1 MQQGF
6 FARGHDDSPFAVG
19 GPAQVHPHEWSAVTY
34 NTLSCKPDR
43 LRHILHKLRYNRF
56 VGLQGTNRRAK
67 SHEPAVTQ
75 SRVGKY
81 IVFDFPSRGGIFPSK
96 GAGVIVALHRSA
108 FSEANVVKVF
118 VPPDDFSGRIGGVR
132 VKRRDVDFC
141 VFSIYIPVEP
151 RTAAERRKLDKIWR
165 YLHWLI
171 EQLPSRCVPIVL
183 CDGNGRTGS
192 VPSQGI
198 GHANPQ
204 RENHNGSQ
212 LRKLLDTQHL
222 AAINTFFPVG
232 HTWRGSMGISSRIDY
247 VLLPTATHI
256 RSCRILHD
264 SARELQVIPAP
275 GWRDHKP
282 VQVVFHH
289 ALGYVGVDQ
298 TEPIRWDRDAI
309 AQSLMYGTDRVDFVT
324 AVEAACSE
332 PHMLSPSTS
341 VDQKWHRLNGTIT
354 KIAQRFF
361 HQNNKVHRKHPQ
373 DTQDAFNT
381 MVAARTQLV
390 KQPEHRIF
398 QLDPGSGSPM
408 HEDLQVLLQRW
419 NLLTKFR
426 IARRQHDQL
435 CARDRLS
442 RDMALVDEFT
452 DYWQKR
458 QMANVWRTARQLS
471 GKALGPK
478 RRRFDVP
485 LCSQPSKHD
494 WEHFFAQDGPSGGC
508 SALPCN
514 MESRLSAETPSLEP
528 AVKVLSD
535 SAAFSLATGDF
546 QRLARSLWKQQL
558 RKAVPPWSMPVEIW
572 RILLFPAWY
581 LRRPRFGVGASS
593 LVPSTPKLHA
603 LLLELLTDV
612 RAYNQAPL
620 AWQTSLGH
628 KINKGNQKEGCAG
641 LRVVNC
647 LDPIGKAYYTQLW
660 KRGDRQSQRHYAS
673 GYCSR
678 KSRIDAM
685 VQQHVVGYRL
695 RKSRKSYG
703 KCFLDVA
710 NAFYSPKHT
719 CLDSAVARVAHAE
732 DLDLLQQ
739 RYKKAAVCIQAS
751 DAWASVCPRT
761 GALQGDTS
769 ASDMFLEVYHP
780 QIDVWN
786 AAMPQICVQDPIS
799 NFIVDVS
806 LATYADDV
814 SKVLEC
820 HGADDLVHKVAF
832 LNDQFDDALQTVGMA
847 QNHDKQ
853 EHVPFFAGQG
863 AHQHY
868 KHVLEHQNALPGKC
882 GRSARYLGGRQHH
895 LDNVEEE
902 LEARH
907 RAARVSWATFG
918 KLWSRSELPRR
929 ALCIIFAGTVV
940 TALLSGLE
948 ALVLSSAQLRRL
960 DSIIL
965 TYGRKLMRGAACQ
978 KEVLDGAIKFKAC
991 TSRQVWEYLR
1001 LVPCEIE
1008 LRIRRLG
1015 WLQQLVRSP
1024 VLHCNVL
1031 AALFGKFPSDP
1042 ETVPSFSINT
1052 NPWAQQL
1059 HNDVQTLGELDSG
1072 VCFLPFL
1079 QSDFSKIFSEFKP
1092 DFLYVDVSEFRAK
1105 YFSIS
1110 IPPPGWVPEADL
1122 EPPDVEPVDDNLP
1135 YECECLLDDDTIC
1148 GRKFATLQQL
1158 ATHVRK
1164 FKAGN
1169 HGAIPQHYRAV
1180 VTNQCPWCRVV
1191 HCNIRTT
1198 RIHVQ
1203 KALQRKKCRGRG
1215 SPYTFTPKLPSS
1227 LECPICTLEFSTL
1240 DELHDHITQHFA
1252 GPWRHVD

>member
-1 MQQGF
+1 MQG
-6 FARGHDDSPFAVG
+6 
-19 GPAQVHPHEWSAVTY
+19 
-34 NTLSCKPDR
+34 
-43 LRHILHKLRYNRF
+43 
-56 VGLQGTNRRAK
+56 
-67 SHEPAVTQ
+67 
-75 SRVGKY
+75 
-81 IVFDFPSRGGIFPSK
+81 
-96 GAGVIVALHRSA
+96 
-108 FSEANVVKVF
+108 VVKVLSPAAF
-118 VPPDDFSGRIGGVR
+118 V
-132 VKRRDVDFC
+132 
-141 VFSIYIPVEP
+141 VFTS
-151 RTAAERRKLDKIWR
+151 ER
-165 YLHWLI
+165 
-171 EQLPSRCVPIVL
+171 QIVHSL
-183 CDGNGRTGS
+183 
-192 VPSQGI
+192 
-198 GHANPQ
+198 
-204 RENHNGSQ
+204 
-212 LRKLLDTQHL
+212 
-222 AAINTFFPVG
+222 
-232 HTWRGSMGISSRIDY
+232 ISSISSISGKNRWNRSHG
-247 VLLPTATHI
+247 LL
-256 RSCRILHD
+256 
-264 SARELQVIPAP
+264 SAWSYKTLDQKVA
-275 GWRDHKP
+275 GWRP
-282 VQVVFHH
+282 
-289 ALGYVGVDQ
+289 AR
-298 TEPIRWDRDAI
+298 I
-309 AQSLMYGTDRVDFVT
+309 SN
-324 AVEAACSE
+324 VEMCFSK
-332 PHMLSPSTS
+332 S
-341 VDQKWHRLNGTIT
+341 V
-354 KIAQRFF
+354 
-361 HQNNKVHRKHPQ
+361 VHRKHPQ
-373 DTQDAFNT
+373 DTQDAFHN

-398 QLDPGSGSPM
+398 RLDPGSGSPM
-408 HEDLQVLLQRW
+408 HEDLRVLLQRW
-419 NLLTKFR
+419 NVLTKFR
-426 IARRQHDQL
+426 ITRRQHDQL

-452 DYWQKR
+452 GYWQKR

-494 WEHFFAQDGPSGGC
+494 WEHFFSQDGPSGGC

-514 MESRLSAETPSLEP
+514 MESRLSVETPSLEP

-546 QRLARSLWKQQL
+546 QRLERSLWKQQL
-558 RKAVPPWSMPVEIW
+558 RKAVPPWSLPVEIW
-572 RILLFPAWY
+572 RLLLFPAWY
-581 LRRPRFGVGASS
+581 LRRPRFGIGASS

-660 KRGDRQSQRHYAS
+660 KRGDRQSQPHYAS

-695 RKSRKSYG
+695 RKNRKSYG

-710 NAFYSPKHT
+710 NAFYSPYHT

-732 DLDLLQQ
+732 DLDLVQQ

-751 DAWASVCPRT
+751 DAWACVCPRT

-780 QIDVWN
+780 QIDIWN
-786 AAMPQICVQDPIS
+786 AAMPQISVQDPIS

-820 HGADDLVHKVAF
+820 HGADDLVHKVVF

-895 LDNVEEE
+895 LDNAEEE

-918 KLWSRSELPRR
+918 KLWSRSGLPRR

-940 TALLSGLE
+940 SALLSGLE

-965 TYGRKLMRGAACQ
+965 TYGRKLMRGAACK

-1031 AALFGKFPSDP
+1031 AALFGKFPSDS

-1079 QSDFSKIFSEFKP
+1079 QSDLSKLFSEFKT

-1135 YECECLLDDDTIC
+1135 YECECLLDDGTIC

-1158 ATHVRK
+1158 ATHVRR

-1180 VTNQCPWCRVV
+1180 VTNQCPWCMSTNSLLAQVAHLFNMESWARGKRADNTAVKRQAVGTEALLAKATLLISKLTLKNELEVRELQAAVFRTLTMSDSSDFIVRAREATKQYVDESKAAREQGNPVPKGEMHVYAWEALTRVAMETADAPAEAVEVIKV
-1191 HCNIRTT
+1191 HRQSAADPELLSAQIYVCK
-1198 RIHVQ
+1198 VK
-1203 KALQRKKCRGRG
+1203 KAYDRGVVKLHLAGHPDLGKVIDAVIAVLISTGAKERKGQAPQSGMARELQQLVEQLSAVVG
-1215 SPYTFTPKLPSS
+1215 
-1227 LECPICTLEFSTL
+1227 
-1240 DELHDHITQHFA
+1240 
-1252 GPWRHVD
+1252 